1 MKHKLFLLLM
11 CLLLML
17 PAGAW
22 AGNCFTIEVDQLDT
36 NSLNS
41 NDYVA
46 RHLSSS
52 AQGLRVR
59 KQLSGNTAVRL
70 TLTEMQGRTL
80 IFDKDYGWQSGT
92 FDSGVIYLPY
102 MGDGTTPYLVT
113 LYAGDMVYGIPYMHL
128 QARLSYNGACTRG
141 VRLRDLS
148 TALDKDWLMG
158 TMLDLNQ
165 LRQSG
170 RQTIDLCASN
180 QYIVGTATVS
190 MKGSDLRV
198 EASFHSSANVEL
210 HEANV
215 YVVTDCSA
223 FSNGRFPSSH
233 SLGEWVNVGGAD
245 TALVY
250 LPMQISYDPSG
261 LSSFWY
267 DAGQVQSQFGLWND
281 SCSAS
286 GGDSVWNADA
296 WSDDGWSDWSDDGW
310 SDGWDNTV
318 GWEDSGWEEGAGW

>member
-1 MKHKLFLLLM
+1 MKHKLLLLLM

-17 PAGAW
+17 PCGAW
-22 AGNCFTIEVDQLDT
+22 AGDCFTIEVDQLDT
-36 NSLNS
+36 GSLNS

-59 KQLSGNTAVRL
+59 KQLAADSAVRL
-70 TLTEMQGRTL
+70 TITEMQGRTL

-102 MGDGTTPYLVT
+102 MGDGTTPYLLT
-113 LYAGDMVYGIPYMHL
+113 LYAGETVYGIPYMHL
-128 QARLSYNGACTRG
+128 QARLSYNGACTSG
-141 VRLRDLS
+141 IRLGSLS
-148 TALDKDWLMG
+148 AALDKDWLMG
-158 TMLDLNQ
+158 TVLDLNQ
-165 LRQSG
+165 LRQNG
-170 RQTIDLCASN
+170 RQTVDVCASN
-180 QYIVGTATVS
+180 QYIVGTASLS
-190 MKGSDLRV
+190 MRGNELCV
-198 EASFHSSANVEL
+198 EVSFHSSANVEL

-215 YVVTDCSA
+215 YVVTDFSS
-223 FSNGRFPSSH
+223 FSNGQFPASH
-233 SLGEWVNVGGAD
+233 RLGEWVSVSGAD

-267 DAGQVQSQFGLWND
+267 NEGQLQSQFSLWNSSLSSGSSGSSSPNTD
-281 SCSAS
+281 SWSSS
-286 GGDSVWNADA
+286 G
-296 WSDDGWSDWSDDGW
+296 WSDDGW

-318 GWEDSGWEEGAGW
+318 GWDDSGWEEGAGW